1 VAAAAGGGAAAAA
14 AAEEEDLVVPL
25 HTLHNQEHEFSLTL
39 VARCVSQISL
49 ALVEWD
55 RSVLL

>member
-1 VAAAAGGGAAAAA
+1 MAAAAGGAAAAAA

-25 HTLHNQEHEFSLTL
+25 HTLHNQEHEFSLTS

-55 RSVLL
+55 R